1 MTDQWTTEGGRDAE
15 TAEVTPTLPRDR
27 QAPADE
33 PGMRPSWVSDRPA
46 GQGDRAPAVD
56 GFAKAAWQTEP
67 VADPQWAYE
76 IVIVSFHSRG
86 QLEQMLADLP
96 ADLPVVIIDNAK
108 GADKVHELVADRPNG
123 RYLDSGGGKGFA
135 KAANMG
141 IRSSAYEYVILG
153 NPDSR
158 PTVEIIEA
166 LVDDLR
172 EDPSL
177 VTSAATMKGHDG
189 KPELGNGGWEPT
201 PRRVLLHVLG
211 AHKVAPS
218 SALFAR
224 PTPGK
229 AMEPDW
235 LTGACM
241 AVRRQT
247 FLDLGAFDET
257 FYVYNEDM
265 ALGRAI
271 REAGLRQ
278 RLRTDLL
285 VPHGAGGSGAAKTW
299 MLQMRG
305 ASMIRYMRKHNAP
318 GRVNA
323 MRSLLVAGYAGRTM
337 LSRARG
343 RTTTAQEHAAYIKGL
358 LVGPPKP

>member
-1 MTDQWTTEGGRDAE
+1 M
-15 TAEVTPTLPRDR
+15 
-27 QAPADE
+27 
-33 PGMRPSWVSDRPA
+33 
-46 GQGDRAPAVD
+46 
-56 GFAKAAWQTEP
+56 
-67 VADPQWAYE
+67 
-76 IVIVSFHSRG
+76 IVSFHSRG
-86 QLEQMLADLP
+86 QLEQMLAGLP
-96 ADLPVVIIDNAK
+96 WDMPVVVVDNAS
-108 GADKVHELVADRPNG
+108 GADRVAELVADRPNG

-158 PTVEIIEA
+158 PTTEIIGA

-172 EDPSL
+172 ADDAL
-177 VTSAATMKGHDG
+177 VCSAATMKGRDG
-189 KPELGNGGWEPT
+189 RPELGNGGWEPT
-201 PRRVLLHVLG
+201 PRRVLFHVLG
-211 AHKVAPS
+211 THKFAPS

-224 PTPGK
+224 PTPGEP
-229 AMEPDW
+229 MEPEW

-241 AVRRQT
+241 AVRRQA

-278 RLRTDLL
+278 KLRTDLL
-285 VPHGAGGSGAAKTW
+285 VPHGAGGSGAPKTW

-305 ASMIRYMRKHNAP
+305 ASMIRYLRKHNDP
-318 GRVNA
+318 VRVTA
-323 MRSLLVAGYAGRTM
+323 MRGMLVAGYAGRTV

-343 RTTTAQEHAAYIKGL
+343 HDAQAREHAAYIRGL
-358 LVGPPKP
+358 LVGPPPRP

>member
-1 MTDQWTTEGGRDAE
+1 VSIASPAGGPAPAAGGRAE
-15 TAEVTPTLPRDR
+15 RR
-27 QAPADE
+27 
-33 PGMRPSWVSDRPA
+33 
-46 GQGDRAPAVD
+46 
-56 GFAKAAWQTEP
+56 
-67 VADPQWAYE
+67 WAYE
-76 IVIVSFHSRG
+76 VVTVSFHSRD
-86 QLEQMLADLP
+86 QLEQMIAGLP
-96 ADLPVVIIDNAK
+96 ADMPVVIVDNAK
-108 GADKVHELVADRPNG
+108 GADRVWELVADRPNG

-141 IRSSAYEYVILG
+141 IRSSAYEFVVLG

-158 PTVEIIEA
+158 PSLEIIES

-172 EDPSL
+172 ADPRL
-177 VTSAATMKGHDG
+177 VCSAATMQGHDG
-189 KPELGNGGWEPT
+189 RPELGNGGWEPT
-201 PRRVLLHVLG
+201 PRRVLMHVLG
-211 AHKVAPS
+211 AHTLAPT

-224 PTPGK
+224 PAPGRDV
-229 AMEPDW
+229 APEW

-241 AVRRQT
+241 ALRRRM

-265 ALGRAI
+265 AFGRAI

-278 RLRTDLL
+278 KLRTDLL

-305 ASMIRYMRKHNAP
+305 ASMIRYLRKHNDP
-318 GRVNA
+318 VKVNA
-323 MRSLLVAGYAGRTM
+323 MRTMLVAGYAGRTV

-343 RTTTAQEHAAYIKGL
+343 KDETAREHAAYIKGL
-358 LVGPPKP
+358 LIGPPRP

>member
-1 MTDQWTTEGGRDAE
+1 MSAVMRER
-15 TAEVTPTLPRDR
+15 
-27 QAPADE
+27 DE
-33 PGMRPSWVSDRPA
+33 PASDPR
-46 GQGDRAPAVD
+46 
-56 GFAKAAWQTEP
+56 
-67 VADPQWAYE
+67 WAYE
-76 IVIVSFHSRG
+76 VVTVSFHSRG
-86 QLEQMLADLP
+86 QLEQMIAGLP
-96 ADLPVVIIDNAK
+96 TDMPVVIVDNAK
-108 GADKVHELVADRPNG
+108 GADRVWELIADRPNG
-123 RYLDSGGGKGFA
+123 RYVDSGGGKGFA

-141 IRSSAYEYVILG
+141 IRSSVYEYVILG

-158 PTVEIIEA
+158 PDAKIIDS

-172 EDPSL
+172 ADQEL
-177 VTSAATMKGHDG
+177 VCSAATMQGHDG
-189 KPELGNGGWEPT
+189 RPELGNGGWEPT

-211 AHKVAPS
+211 AHKLIPT

-224 PTPGK
+224 PTPGREM
-229 AMEPDW
+229 APEW

-241 AVRRQT
+241 ALRRRT

-265 ALGRAI
+265 AFGRAI

-278 RLRTDLL
+278 KLRTDLL

-305 ASMIRYMRKHNAP
+305 ASMIRYLRKHNAP
-318 GRVNA
+318 LKVNA
-323 MRSLLVAGYAGRTM
+323 MRAMLVAGYAGRTV
-337 LSRARG
+337 LSRASG
-343 RTTTAQEHAAYIKGL
+343 KEATAQEHAAYIKGL

>member
-1 MTDQWTTEGGRDAE
+1 MSVEKSNRS
-15 TAEVTPTLPRDR
+15 R
-27 QAPADE
+27 
-33 PGMRPSWVSDRPA
+33 
-46 GQGDRAPAVD
+46 
-56 GFAKAAWQTEP
+56 WQ
-67 VADPQWAYE
+67 YE
-76 IVIVSFHSRG
+76 LVLVSFHSRG
-86 QLEQMLADLP
+86 QLEQLFATLP
-96 ADLPVVIIDNAK
+96 LDMPVVIIDNAE
-108 GADKVHELVADRPNG
+108 GVDRVDELIADRPNS

-141 IRSSAYEYVILG
+141 IRSSRYEYVVLG

-158 PTVEIIEA
+158 PTVEVIDT
-166 LVDDLR
+166 LVDDLIA
-172 EDPSL
+172 DPEL
-177 VTSAATMKGHDG
+177 VTSAATMKGHDD

-224 PTPGK
+224 PTPGRP
-229 AMEPDW
+229 MNPEW

-241 AVRRQT
+241 AVRRST
-247 FLDLGAFDET
+247 FLELGAFDET

-278 RLRTDLL
+278 KLRTDLL
-285 VPHGAGGSGAAKTW
+285 VPHGAGGSGAGKTW

-305 ASMIRYMRKHNAP
+305 ASMVRYLRKHNAP
-318 GRVNA
+318 ARVNV
-323 MRSLLVAGYAGRTM
+323 MRSMLVAGYAGRTV

-343 RTTTAQEHAAYIKGL
+343 RKAVADEHAAYIKGL
-358 LVGPPKP
+358 LVGPPAQ

>member
-1 MTDQWTTEGGRDAE
+1 MSNEEQPAMRRWEY
-15 TAEVTPTLPRDR
+15 EV
-27 QAPADE
+27 
-33 PGMRPSWVSDRPA
+33 
-46 GQGDRAPAVD
+46 
-56 GFAKAAWQTEP
+56 
-67 VADPQWAYE
+67 
-76 IVIVSFHSRG
+76 VIVSYHSRG
-86 QLEQMLADLP
+86 QLEQMLATLPEDLP
-96 ADLPVVIIDNAK
+96 MVVIDNAR
-108 GADKVHELVADRPNG
+108 GADKVQELLVDRPNS

-141 IRSSAYEYVILG
+141 IRSSRYEYVILG

-158 PTVEIIEA
+158 PTIEIMDA

-172 EDPSL
+172 ADSSL

-189 KPELGNGGWEPT
+189 RPELGNGGWEPT
-201 PRRVLLHVLG
+201 PRRVLMHVLG
-211 AHKVAPS
+211 AHKVAPRS
-218 SALFAR
+218 GLFAR
-224 PTPGK
+224 PTPGREL
-229 AMEPDW
+229 EPEW

-241 AVRRQT
+241 AVRRKT
-247 FLDLGAFDET
+247 FLELGAFDET

-271 REAGLRQ
+271 REAGLKQ
-278 RLRTDLL
+278 KLRTDLL

-305 ASMIRYMRKHNAP
+305 ASMVRYLRKHNAP
-318 GRVNA
+318 GKVNA
-323 MRSLLVAGYAGRTM
+323 MRSMLVAGYAGRTV

-358 LVGPPKP
+358 LMGPPKP